1 MDEQGE
7 REGEHQKFS
16 YKGQGILLRF
26 LPTPGAD
33 THTHAHALTHMCT
46 YSYPKGQV
54 FVKVLDAPWTLLE
67 MVWFLP
73 QVGLILR
80 G

>member
-1 MDEQGE
+1 M
-7 REGEHQKFS
+7 S
-16 YKGQGILLRF
+16 KGKEKGNTKNP
-26 LPTPGAD
+26 PTKDKESFCAFCLHLGQ

-46 YSYPKGQV
+46 YSYPKGQL
-54 FVKVLDAPWTLLE
+54 FVKVPDAPWTLLE

-73 QVGLILR
+73 QVGLILS